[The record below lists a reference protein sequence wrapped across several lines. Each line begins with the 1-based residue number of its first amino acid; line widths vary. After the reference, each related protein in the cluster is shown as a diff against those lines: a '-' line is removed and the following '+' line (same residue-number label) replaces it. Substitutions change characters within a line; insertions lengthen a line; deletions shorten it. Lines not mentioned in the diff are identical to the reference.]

1 MEKISEVNDF
11 SQNLHTYLH
20 TLMRSLKKTGEQKQ
34 LAMEES
40 LDINMTKT
48 EWKYKA
54 QKGLHVLQI

>member
-20 TLMRSLKKTGEQKQ
+20 TLMRSLKKTTGEQKQ

-48 EWKYKA
+48 EWK
-54 QKGLHVLQI
+54 